1 VAPLPWWVG
10 AAIYQV
16 YVRSFCDGN
25 GDGQGDFAG
34 LISKLD
40 YIKSLGVDAIWLS
53 PIHPSPN
60 RDWGYDVCDY
70 ADVHP
75 DYGTLED
82 FQALL
87 KAAHQRGL
95 KIILDEVL
103 AHTSDEHVWFAAS
116 RDGDPEKRDWYVWAP
131 PRDDGTVPNNWL
143 SVFGGPAWS
152 YQPARR
158 QYYHHKFLRQQPK
171 LNWMHA
177 PAREAA
183 LNVLEV
189 WLERGVDG
197 FRLDVANAF
206 LHDTQLRDNPA
217 IPATERGPVEWSAA
231 ANMQRHLHDSNLE
244 ENRAVLDVI
253 RRRVE
258 RFNYSEREP
267 ASPRREALEGE
278 VPVASLAMRRAE
290 GGKKFV
296 FGEFS
301 EEFERSGCYLPS
313 HVGLHAGYNFALLV
327 AADAAAIRAHLETLA
342 KFPEHWPCIAFSN
355 HDVIRTASRFG
366 GSVGQASAAQPSA
379 ARPNETANAKVL
391 LALLAALR
399 GTLLLYQGEEL
410 GLPEVELPRQLL
422 KDPVGDLY
430 YPLFK
435 GRDGCR
441 TPMPWDAGK
450 PHLGFTAGE
459 PWLPL
464 GAEHRKLAVSEQ
476 QTDAHSALA
485 YTRALLA
492 ARNAHPAL
500 REGALRL
507 LPGPLL
513 AFVREGAGERIACA
527 FNLCEADAVLELPG
541 PATAL
546 AFGTGTARLSGAR
559 LTMGSHSA
567 FFGTL

>member
-1 VAPLPWWVG
+1 VAAASPAQNRPLDGSAVLRTDAARWWKG

-34 LISKLD
+34 LAGKLD

-60 RDWGYDVCDY
+60 RDWGYDVSDY
-70 ADVHP
+70 DGVHP
-75 DYGTLED
+75 DYGTLDD

-87 KAAHQRGL
+87 EAAHARGL

-103 AHTSDEHVWFAAS
+103 CHTSDEHAWFASS
-116 RDGDPEKRDWYVWAP
+116 RDGNVGKKDWYVWAD
-131 PRDDGTVPNNWL
+131 PREDGTVPNNWL

-171 LNWMHA
+171 LNWMNGA
-177 PAREAA
+177 AREAA
-183 LNVLEV
+183 LDVLDL

-206 LHDTQLRDNPA
+206 LHDTKLTDNPA
-217 IPATERGPVEWSAA
+217 IPAGERGTVEWSAA

-253 RRRVE
+253 RRRVDGFDS
-258 RFNYSEREP
+258 R
-267 ASPRREALEGE
+267 
-278 VPVASLAMRRAE
+278 
-290 GGKKFV
+290 FV

-301 EEFERSGCYLPS
+301 EEFERSGCYLPPET
-313 HVGLHAGYNFALLV
+313 GLHAGYNFALLV
-327 AADAAAIRAHLETLA
+327 ATDAAAIRAHLETLA
-342 KFPEHWPCIAFSN
+342 RFPDHWPCIAFSN

-366 GSVGQASAAQPSA
+366 I
-379 ARPNETANAKVL
+379 ANAKTL
-391 LALLAALR
+391 LALLASLR

-410 GLPEVELPRQLL
+410 GLPEVDLPRHQL

-441 TPMPWDAGK
+441 TPMPWHATK
-450 PHLGFTAGE
+450 PNLGFSSGA

-464 GAEHRKLAVSEQ
+464 GETHAALAVSEQ
-476 QTDAHSALA
+476 DKDPGSALA
-485 YTRALLA
+485 YARRLLE
-492 ARNAHPAL
+492 ARKSHPAL
-500 REGALRL
+500 WDGSLTL
-507 LPGPLL
+507 LPGEAL
-513 AFVREGAGERIACA
+513 AFVRECAGQSIACV
-527 FNLCEADAVLELPG
+527 FNLTDDEQVQDLPG
-541 PATAL
+541 PAL
-546 AFGTGTARLSGAR
+546 PLDLGTGRVVVSANRLVLGPN
-559 LTMGSHSA
+559 SA
-567 FFGTL
+567 WLGTF